1 MPLPPLGT
9 AAKGPNV
16 LAATLELDLSEKN
29 FNAAN
34 YWVDPRF
41 SDHPVV

>member
-9 AAKGPNV
+9 AAKGPSV
-16 LAATLELDLSEKN
+16 LAATLELDLSVKS

-34 YWVDPRF
+34 YWVDRRF
-41 SDHPVV
+41 L